1 MFEVLK
7 IFIEQAFKLINI
19 SALVNARKGTKM
31 AELGVNMFELYSSLN
46 RVFTCGLRIIDSI
59 EHIISKH
66 DQYKRENRLGEYI
79 PAFDLDDLL
88 QDQARNIV
96 DFSHAFSNLSA
107 AVDVMDPDAARIIKI
122 FLAGKGNVVSELINM
137 MNIKAGHATPMFGV
151 SAEENLLEY
160 ITGKNAMAHKGKA
173 EILELRRA
181 ISDSRARRAKAV
193 AEECIDYSYGIPISK
208 IPVLRRYLKER
219 RPREHLDQLKDILQN
234 LHDVPKRNFKLE
246 DVLLLVGDRRL
257 VRDKWPA
264 HWTVGLASARL
275 E

>member
-88 QDQARNIV
+88 QDQAR
-96 DFSHAFSNLSA
+96 
-107 AVDVMDPDAARIIKI
+107 
-122 FLAGKGNVVSELINM
+122 
-137 MNIKAGHATPMFGV
+137 T
-151 SAEENLLEY
+151 Y
-160 ITGKNAMAHKGKA
+160 
-173 EILELRRA
+173 
-181 ISDSRARRAKAV
+181 
-193 AEECIDYSYGIPISK
+193 
-208 IPVLRRYLKER
+208 R
-219 RPREHLDQLKDILQN
+219 RPL
-234 LHDVPKRNFKLE
+234 
-246 DVLLLVGDRRL
+246 
-257 VRDKWPA
+257 
-264 HWTVGLASARL
+264 T
-275 E
+275 